1 MILAVD
7 RRTRPRV
14 IKRITGY
21 LCSLGAILGYL
32 GLITYLI
39 ATLPMTTCGPS
50 VGYVSVMPPPAD

>member
-1 MILAVD
+1 M
-7 RRTRPRV
+7 